1 LGRKANHYSINN
13 MEPVTVGA
21 IVRSFAGLI
30 MNEDMSPKQK
40 QISIILI
47 AVLLTEGYAL
57 AHIGFSFAVMF
68 DNLLNGLEAGL
79 SALGI
84 YHLTQK
90 VDNSSIQALG

>member
-1 LGRKANHYSINN
+1 

-30 MNEDMSPKQK
+30 MSEDMSSKQK

-57 AHIGFSFAVMF
+57 AHVGFSFAVIY
-68 DNLLNGLEAGL
+68 DNLLTGLEAGL

-84 YHLTQK
+84 YHLTLK
-90 VDNSSIQALG
+90 VDNSPVQDIG